1 MANAY
6 LTVPELQNA
15 LPVSDSGD
23 VVLLGTAIDGA
34 SRSVDAYCGQ
44 RFWADATVKTRE
56 YWASGNLARVDP
68 ISTTNGLIVKTDPAS
83 DGTFGTTLTI
93 TTDFVLLPANAPDNY
108 PAAPY
113 TQILLPDTTFPWS
126 ARRPNLQV
134 TATFGWPAVPED
146 VKAAAMLLARDLYK
160 ELKDAPFGVA
170 GVAEFGVLRIRQNPT
185 ARMLLGRYRRA
196 LVA

>member
-6 LTVPELQNA
+6 VTVPELQNA
-15 LPVSDSGD
+15 LPVSDPGD

-44 RFWADATVKTRE
+44 RFWTDSAVKIRD
-56 YWASGNLARVDP
+56 YWATGGLLTVDP
-68 ISTTNGLIVKTDPAS
+68 ISTATGLIVKTDTAG
-83 DGTFGTTLTI
+83 DGTYATTLTI
-93 TTDFVLLPANAPDNY
+93 STDFILLPSNAPDNY

-113 TQILLPDTTFPWS
+113 TQIWLPNGMFPS
-126 ARRPNLQV
+126 YPRRPNVQV

-146 VKAAAMLLARDLYK
+146 VKAAAMLLARDLFK